1 MSVTDGLLPE
11 EYQAVVA
18 PAMQAAAELAAARGD
33 PYLYNDLACMLA
45 LMAMIRDL
53 CDLYQDKWG
62 ALGQLSTPAQFTAAP
77 LAGCVMVLSEYEIE
91 LESIQSMSDALEG
104 AYIKLSADNIFGPER
119 VYIQKAWDARV
130 AREFDKANAFM
141 RQAAAATANAI
152 DGWEKNRAVSS
163 AN

>member
-1 MSVTDGLLPE
+1 MSVADGLLPE

-77 LAGCVMVLSEYEIE
+77 LAGCV
-91 LESIQSMSDALEG
+91 SMSGALEA
-104 AYIKLSADNIFGPER
+104 AYVKLSADNIFGPER
-119 VYIQKAWDARV
+119 VHIQKAWDARL
-130 AREFDKANAFM
+130 AGEFDKSTAFM
-141 RQAAAATANAI
+141 RQAAAAVANAI
-152 DGWEKNRAVSS
+152 DGWEKNRATSR
-163 AN
+163 A